1 MRQILKG
8 GGFIIDGYLLNSNGK
23 IFYKVIGEGKPILF
37 IHGGPGLTHD
47 YFIPYLLEL
56 SNPNNKLIFFDQR
69 GNGLSTS
76 DLKSEY
82 ININQFTLDIENLRE
97 ELRIDKMV
105 IMGHSMGT
113 FFAIDYANRFPNHV
127 SKLILSNATPMDLGN
142 LNKMN
147 KNLIKKVNAYSNQL
161 SDISDTLEFKNYDS
175 NALKRYLTILN
186 KHNFFNVDL
195 VFKLFENVSITE
207 RFMKNFEF
215 INSKILNEYLN
226 LISDYNIDDISIPT
240 LIIKS
245 DYDFIP
251 SESSTYLKN
260 NIKNSKVKTIYN
272 SGHYPFIE
280 KTIEFIDIV
289 NDFLKE

>member
-1 MRQILKG
+1 M
-8 GGFIIDGYLLNSNGK
+8 
-23 IFYKVIGEGKPILF
+23 
-37 IHGGPGLTHD
+37 
-47 YFIPYLLEL
+47 LEL
-56 SNPNNKLIFFDQR
+56 SNSNNKLIFFDQR

-97 ELRIDKMV
+97 KLNIDKMV
-105 IMGHSMGT
+105 IIGHSMGT
-113 FFAIDYANRFPNHV
+113 FFAIDYAKRFPNHV
-127 SKLILSNATPMDLGN
+127 LKLILSNATPMDLEN

-226 LISDYNIDDISIPT
+226 LISDYNIEDISIPT
-240 LIIKS
+240 LIINS

>member
-1 MRQILKG
+1 M
-8 GGFIIDGYLLNSNGK
+8 LNSNGK
-23 IFYKVIGEGKPILF
+23 IFYKAIGEGQPILF

-56 SNPNNKLIFFDQR
+56 SNSNNKLIFFDQR

-76 DLKSEY
+76 DLTSEY

-113 FFAIDYANRFPNHV
+113 FFAIDYAKRFPNHV
-127 SKLILSNATPMDLGN
+127 SKLILSNATPMDLEN

-186 KHNFFNVDL
+186 KHNFFNADL
-195 VFKLFENVSITE
+195 VFKLFENISITE

-240 LIIKS
+240 LIINS